1 MYNSYIL
8 KLLLFCNIIFHLKKK
23 KDSYLNYG
31 PNDTHLL
38 AVDKKDDTTLLRF
51 VKCVGF
57 KKKKKKNI
65 MVEEVTVKKDM
76 NLIIEFIKMSKA
88 KRQECHFLKHGIDC
102 HFVN

>member
-1 MYNSYIL
+1 
-8 KLLLFCNIIFHLKKK
+8 
-23 KDSYLNYG
+23 
-31 PNDTHLL
+31 
-38 AVDKKDDTTLLRF
+38 
-51 VKCVGF
+51 
-57 KKKKKKNI
+57 